1 MTSRRW
7 YFSWVLILLLS
18 LPAWAQSVISAR
30 SGLIH
35 FSEGSVFLDGQRIQ
49 QTFGRFD
56 QMKDGS
62 ELRTLQG
69 RAEVMLTPGMFLRL
83 GENSAIRMVSS
94 HLQDTQVELLNGSV
108 VVESQNAAMN
118 GPVAILY
125 GDYQVQLREPGR
137 CRIDSAPARLRVE
150 NGEAEVFHSG
160 TSAIVNRGDILPFS
174 GDLLLR
180 RSSDE
185 PADALDSWN
194 QARTN
199 WISQSNSDTGNVTD
213 LSASVE
219 SWQNDPDA
227 FLRALG
233 TSAYIPPLGYTS
245 PTYPPLSSYGARP
258 SYYPLIGPGLSS
270 PSLGLWGI
278 GAVSPFFVYPRPMF
292 GYYPYPYSGSSGL
305 GSSQFPRRGTLG
317 AGPYNHPPTA
327 VRPGTPIHS
336 SPGRVGHLGGGHR

>member
-7 YFSWVLILLLS
+7 SFSWPLILFLS

-69 RAEVMLTPGMFLRL
+69 RAELILTPGMFLRL

-94 HLQDTQVELLNGSV
+94 HLQETQVELLSGSV
-108 VVESQNAAMN
+108 VVESQNAPVN
-118 GPVAILY
+118 GPVTILY

-137 CRIDSAPARLRVE
+137 CRIDSAPAQLRVD
-150 NGEAEVFHSG
+150 NGEAEVFHGG
-160 TSAIVNRGDILPFS
+160 TSALVNKGAVLPFS

-180 RSSDE
+180 RSGDA

-199 WISQSNSDTGNVTD
+199 WISQSNSDTGNATD
-213 LSASVE
+213 LSAAME
-219 SWQNDPDA
+219 SWKDDPDA

-245 PTYPPLSSYGARP
+245 PGYAPLSGYGARP
-258 SYYPLIGPGLSS
+258 PYYPLIGPGLSPPYLS
-270 PSLGLWGI
+270 LWGI
-278 GAVSPFFVYPRPMF
+278 GGVSPFFVYPRPML
-292 GYYPYPYSGSSGL
+292 GYYPYPYSSSRGL
-305 GSSQFPRRGTLG
+305 GSSRFPGRGPVGGST
-317 AGPYNHPPTA
+317 YNHPPTA
-327 VRPGTPIHS
+327 VRPITPIHG
-336 SPGRVGHLGGGHR
+336 SPGHIGHIGGHR

>member
-7 YFSWVLILLLS
+7 SFSWILILFLS
-18 LPAWAQSVISAR
+18 PPGWSQSVISAQ
-30 SGLIH
+30 SGLVH

-69 RAEVMLTPGMFLRL
+69 RAELILTPGMFLRL

-94 HLQDTQVELLNGSV
+94 HLQETQVELLSGSV
-108 VVESQNAAMN
+108 VVESQNAAVN
-118 GPVAILY
+118 GPVTILY

-137 CRIDSAPARLRVE
+137 CRIDSAPAQFRVD

-160 TSAIVNRGDILPFS
+160 MSAMVNSGDVLPFS
-174 GDLLLR
+174 GELLVR
-180 RSSDE
+180 KFGDE

-199 WISQSNSDTGNVTD
+199 WIAQSNSDTGNATD
-213 LSASVE
+213 LSAAME

-245 PTYPPLSSYGARP
+245 ASYAPLSSYGTRP
-258 SYYPLIGPGLSS
+258 PYYPLIGPGLSS
-270 PSLGLWGI
+270 PYLSPWGI
-278 GAVSPFFVYPRPMF
+278 GAVSPFFVYPRPTF
-292 GYYPYPYSGSSGL
+292 GYYRSPYSPGS
-305 GSSQFPRRGTLG
+305 FPRRGALG
-317 AGPYNHPPTA
+317 TGPYNRPPTA

-336 SPGRVGHLGGGHR
+336 GPGHVGHIGGHR